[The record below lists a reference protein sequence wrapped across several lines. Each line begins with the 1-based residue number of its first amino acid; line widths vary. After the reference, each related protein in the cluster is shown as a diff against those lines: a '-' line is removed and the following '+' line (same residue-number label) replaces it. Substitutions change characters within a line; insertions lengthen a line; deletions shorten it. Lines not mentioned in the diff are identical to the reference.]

1 MHDTQIYIHSE
12 PGDYTTIAFLER
24 CVSEIKVWMAQNYL
38 CLNGGMLIGSSN
50 QLRKAG
56 YATINIDGSV
66 LEFQKKLKNL
76 CVIFDAHLTFEPHVQ
91 NTVKTSFFHLKKH
104 CRITS
109 YAICYDSRKIDK
121 HLRFLPH

>member
-1 MHDTQIYIHSE
+1 MPLGLLLRSLGLKYHFYADETQIYIHSE

-38 CLNGGMLIGSSN
+38 CLNSEKTEVMLIGSSN

-66 LEFQKKLKNL
+66 L
-76 CVIFDAHLTFEPHVQ
+76 
-91 NTVKTSFFHLKKH
+91 
-104 CRITS
+104 
-109 YAICYDSRKIDK
+109 
-121 HLRFLPH
+121 